1 VRNLWLVLTLIF
13 AASCLSARADQIVL
27 KNGDRL
33 TGTIVKSDGKEL
45 VLKTEFVGDVTIQ
58 YAAIQDIKSEQQLH
72 IESKDGQKVV
82 GPVTT
87 SDGKIE
93 VATKTTGTIAVPVE
107 NVTVIRNDAEQL
119 AFDKAMHPG
128 LLEGWKGGVNLG
140 FGLTRG
146 NSAAKNLGL
155 AFNAVR
161 TGHRD
166 KLTVYNNIVYA
177 TNDAPNATP
186 STTSDIKQGGVRYDR
201 DFTNR
206 LFGFVNTDFMS
217 DGLQGLNIRALGGAG
232 LGVHLIKSETTTL
245 DVLGGLAYTH
255 ENYTD
260 SFPAPATGTFTLI
273 HNYLA
278 AQVGDEFMHKVG
290 KSTVITQNFYIFP
303 NLKPTGDYRAT
314 FNFGTVTKIN
324 TWLGWQNS
332 FGDIF
337 VTNPPSGKHQ
347 NDLFFTT
354 GLNIAFSH

>member
-1 VRNLWLVLTLIF
+1 MRNSWLVLTLIA
-13 AASCLSARADQIVL
+13 AASCPVLADQIIL

-45 VLKTEFVGDVTIQ
+45 VLKTDFAGDLTIKFP
-58 YAAIQDIKSEQQLH
+58 AIQEIKSDQQLH
-72 IESKDGQKVV
+72 VETKDGQKAV

-87 SDGKIE
+87 SDGKID
-93 VATKTTGTIAVPVE
+93 VATKTGGTVALPVD

-128 LLEGWKGGVNLG
+128 LLEGWNGGLNVG
-140 FGLTRG
+140 FGLTAG
-146 NSAAKNLGL
+146 NSATKNLGI
-155 AFNAVR
+155 AFKAVR

-166 KLTVYNNIVYA
+166 MLTVYDNLVYS
-177 TNDAPNATP
+177 TNDAVGASP
-186 STTSDIKQGGVRYDR
+186 STTADLKQGGLRYDR
-201 DFTNR
+201 DLSSR
-206 LFGFVNTDFMS
+206 LFAFVNTDFMS

-232 LGVHLIKSETTTL
+232 LGVHLIKSDNTTL
-245 DVLGGLAYTH
+245 DLLGGLAYTH

-260 SFPAPATGTFTLI
+260 SFPAPSTQTYTLI

-278 AQVGDEFMHKVG
+278 AQFGDEFMHKVG

-303 NLKPTGDYRAT
+303 YLKPTGDYRAT
-314 FNFGTVTKIN
+314 FSFGTVTKIN
-324 TWLGWQNS
+324 SWLGWQNS
-332 FGDIF
+332 FGDTF

-354 GLNIAFSH
+354 GLNLAFTH